1 MPLDIVNL
9 PCLGDNYAALIHD
22 PDTGETAVVDTPDAG
37 PIQAEL
43 DRRGWR
49 LTEIWTTH
57 HHGDHTAGHL
67 ALKTATGARIVG
79 PKAEADRV
87 PGLDTAVGE
96 GTPMRFAGRD
106 VMVIATP
113 GHTLGHVAYWM
124 PSEGV
129 AFVGDTL
136 FAMGCGRVF
145 EGTPAQMW
153 SSIRKLADLPAST
166 LVYCG
171 HEYTLANARFARS
184 IEPGNPDLAARIARV
199 EALRA
204 AGQATIPT
212 TIGAELLTNPFVRA
226 EQPEVKAAVGMAGA
240 PAAAVFAELRER
252 KNRS

>member
-1 MPLDIVNL
+1 
-9 PCLGDNYAALIHD
+9 
-22 PDTGETAVVDTPDAG
+22 
-37 PIQAEL
+37 
-43 DRRGWR
+43 
-49 LTEIWTTH
+49 
-57 HHGDHTAGHL
+57 
-67 ALKTATGARIVG
+67 
-79 PKAEADRV
+79 
-87 PGLDTAVGE
+87 
-96 GTPMRFAGRD
+96 MRFAGRD

-184 IEPGNPDLAARIARV
+184 IEPDNPDLAARLARV